1 MKKITL
7 LMALIVFCS
16 WQVVLAQKTI
26 TGTVTDTKDG
36 STLPGVSVVVKGTI
50 DGTIS
55 DISGN
60 YSIKVSEKQVL
71 VFSFVG
77 YNSQE
82 VTVGSQSTINV
93 ALVEQAAM
101 LDQVVVVGYGTQKKS
116 DLTGSIAIVGS
127 KQLSLGG
134 TVNNAA
140 QALQGKTAGVL
151 VTQNSRAPGGSISV
165 RIRGTNSIASTN
177 EPLYI
182 VDGFPS
188 SNGADI
194 NPNDIE
200 NLTIL
205 KDASAAAIYGA
216 RGANGVIVITTK
228 RGKQNQ
234 SNISYNGSV
243 GIQNI
248 VNPFEMLNGQEYM
261 LLANDL
267 YAERPGKEGTQ
278 YGLYTQSQLESTV
291 NTDWINETT
300 RTGVVQDHNIQFT
313 GGSENT
319 RVLASVGYFAQ
330 EGVLKNTNYNRISA
344 RLNLDQTIN
353 KYLKAGANMVFLRSN
368 SNIQDYGGNILPSNV
383 LLGILNYDP
392 TVPAYNADGT
402 YGRPPGGKG
411 DNPLANLLSRE
422 NDLMRNRYN
431 GNVYFLIE
439 PVKGLTARIN
449 AGSEISNSFVGTYLP
464 RSTYQGGIDNGVA
477 SQSKTEYSRSLF
489 DAVITYSKTVEKSNF
504 SIMGGYAYEK
514 TLSQANRMEVKGF
527 STDLYS
533 YNNLGAASTIT
544 GRSSSKSES
553 ILISFFGRLNYSY
566 NDKYLVTFTLR
577 DDGSSR
583 FGEDYRHGLFPS
595 GSVAWRLDQEDFIKN
610 MDVFSSLK
618 LRVGYGKTGNDQI
631 GNYASYALMSNTHL
645 TWDGSTNTAGV
656 HMNSTTPENSQ
667 LRWETTSQFN
677 AGLDMGFWDSR
688 LLLTFDLYYKQTSDL
703 LLRKSL
709 PLYSGYTSGISNV
722 AKIENKGFEVEL
734 TSRNL
739 VNKLKWNT
747 TFSFSMNRNEV
758 LDLPYGKDI
767 YITSS
772 KPMGSV
778 SEEAFAVIRE
788 GESLGSLF
796 GYVYEGPLQTGE
808 TWAPQPSAKPGDPK
822 FADLSGPNGVP
833 DGKITSAD
841 RTIIGSAYP
850 KFIYGMTNTFTY
862 SQFDFSFFF
871 YGNVGSDLLNMSNM
885 NLEWNRTKDA
895 LNRWTTENTNTDQP
909 RNGFYYL
916 TSGGGYTNSHFIE
929 DASFLRM
936 KTINLGYTLPSNT
949 KFIQS
954 FRIYF
959 LIDNL
964 FTITN
969 YSGWD
974 PEVDTKGYETGG
986 SGQTANAGAG
996 LDFNSYPSL
1005 RAYSLGLNIS
1015 F

>member
-7 LMALIVFCS
+7 FMALIVFCS

-26 TGTVTDTKDG
+26 TGTVTDSKDG
-36 STLPGVSVVVKGTI
+36 STLPGVSISVKGTTN
-50 DGTIS
+50 GTIS
-55 DISGN
+55 DISGK

-82 VTVGSQSTINV
+82 VTITSQAVVDI
-93 ALVEQAAM
+93 AMVEQAAM

-116 DLTGSIAIVGS
+116 DLTGSIAIVGA
-127 KQLSLGG
+127 KELSLGG

-140 QALQGKTAGVL
+140 QALQGKTSGVQ
-151 VTQNSRAPGGSISV
+151 VTQNSRAPGGSLSI
-165 RIRGTNSIASTN
+165 RIRGANSIASSN

-188 SNGADI
+188 ANGADI

-216 RGANGVIVITTK
+216 RGANGVVVITTK
-228 RGKQNQ
+228 RGVAGQ
-234 SNISYNGSV
+234 SHLTYTGST
-243 GIQNI
+243 GIQNV
-248 VNPFEMLNGQEYM
+248 VNPFEMLDGQQYM
-261 LLANDL
+261 NLANAL
-267 YAERPGKEGTQ
+267 YSERPGKENVQ
-278 YGLYTQSQLESTV
+278 YGLYTQSQLQSTV
-291 NTDWINETT
+291 NTDWIAETT

-313 GGSENT
+313 GGTENT
-319 RVLASVGYFAQ
+319 KVMASLGYFGQ
-330 EGVLKNTNYNRISA
+330 QGVLENTSYSRISA
-344 RLNLDQTIN
+344 RVNIDQTIS
-353 KYLKAGANMVFLRSN
+353 KYVKAGVNMTGLRGTSN
-368 SNIQDYGGNILPSNV
+368 FQEYGGNILQSNV

-422 NDLMRNRYN
+422 NQSIRDRYY
-431 GNVYFLIE
+431 GNMYFLFE
-439 PVKGLTARIN
+439 PLKGLTARIN
-449 AGSEISNSFVGTYLP
+449 GGVEISNNFAGTYLP

-477 SQSKTEYSRSLF
+477 SQASSSSTRSLF
-489 DAVITYSKTVEKSNF
+489 DAVITYTKTIENNNF
-504 SIMGGYAYEK
+504 SIMGGYAYEN
-514 TLSQANRMEVKGF
+514 TVSRANRTDVKGF
-527 STDLYS
+527 STDVYS
-533 YNNLGAASTIT
+533 FYNLGAASTIT
-544 GRSSSKSES
+544 GVSSSQSES
-553 ILISFFGRLNYSY
+553 LLISWFGRLNYSFK
-566 NDKYLVTFTLR
+566 DKYLATFTLR

-595 GSVAWRLDQEDFIKN
+595 GSIAWKMDQEDFIKN
-610 MDVFSSLK
+610 LNVFSSLK
-618 LRVGYGKTGNDQI
+618 LRAGYGSTGNDQV

-645 TWDGSTNTAGV
+645 TWDGQDNTSGT
-656 HMNSTTPENSQ
+656 HLNNSSPENSQ
-667 LRWETTSQFN
+667 LRWETTAQFD
-677 AGLDMGFWDSR
+677 AGLDMGFFNSR
-688 LLLTFDLYYKQTSDL
+688 LLVTFDLYYKNTSDL

-709 PLYSGYTSGISNV
+709 PLYSGFVSGISNV
-722 AKIENKGFEVEL
+722 AETVNKGLEFQI

-739 VNKLKWNT
+739 TGKLQWT
-747 TFSFSMNRNEV
+747 TTTSLSMNRNNV
-758 LDLPYGKDI
+758 SNLPGGKDI

-772 KPMGSV
+772 KPMGTV
-778 SEEAFAVIRE
+778 SEEAYAVIRE

-796 GYVYEGPLQTGE
+796 GYIYEGPLQTGE
-808 TWAPQPSAKPGDPK
+808 VWAPQPTAKPGDPK
-822 FADLSGPNGVP
+822 FRDISGPNGVP

-841 RTIIGSAYP
+841 RTIIGQAYP
-850 KFIYGMTNTFTY
+850 KFMFGMTNTFNY
-862 SQFDFSFFF
+862 SNWDFSFFF
-871 YGNVGSDLLNMSNM
+871 YGNVGSDMLNMTRM
-885 NLEWNRTKDA
+885 NLEWNRTTDA
-895 LNRWTTENTNTDQP
+895 LDRWTSTNTETDLP

-936 KTINLGYTLPSNT
+936 KTINLGYTLPKSI
-949 KFIQS
+949 KFVS
-954 FRIYF
+954 SCRIYF

-969 YSGWD
+969 YTGWD

-986 SGQTANAGAG
+986 AGQTANAGAG
-996 LDFNSYPSL
+996 LDFNAYPAL
-1005 RAYSLGLNIS
+1005 RAYSLGLNIT

>member
-514 TLSQANRMEVKGF
+514 TLSQANRIEVKGF